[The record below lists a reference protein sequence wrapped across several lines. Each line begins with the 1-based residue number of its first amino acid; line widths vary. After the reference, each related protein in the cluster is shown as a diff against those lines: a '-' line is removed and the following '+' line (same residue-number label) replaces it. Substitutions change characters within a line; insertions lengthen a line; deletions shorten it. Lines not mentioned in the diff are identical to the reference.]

1 MRLLL
6 DEHYSPTIAAQL
18 RQRRHD
24 VTAARAQPDPHG
36 LPDASLL
43 AFATGQRR
51 AIVTENVA
59 DFVEL
64 HRAAVITGRRHFG
77 IVFTSSPRFLRN
89 TRSIG
94 RMVRALDALL
104 AANRSDDALLNQTW
118 WLQPA

>member
-24 VTAARAQPDPHG
+24 VTAARAQPDLHG
-36 LPDASLL
+36 LPDAALL

-51 AIVTENVA
+51 AVVTENVA

-64 HRAAVITGRRHFG
+64 HRAAVITGHRHFG
-77 IVFTSSPRFLRN
+77 IVFTSSRRFPRN